1 MLTVMSLGM
10 TAHASLARDVKIGFN
25 GDLSASPSAQS
36 GQAAVLGMQA
46 AVNDINANGGV
57 LGRKLALVLRDDL
70 SQPPKSIQNMSDL
83 IDNEGVVAVFGPTNS
98 GNAMAWKHIVNQK
111 KIPVLDNVS
120 SGTDITAPVTPG
132 ADNYMF
138 RVSMVDREQIAALM
152 AYVKKSGGAAPKVGF
167 MAETTGYGQGGLR
180 DMKAIAEMQGVK
192 PVDIEQFGVG
202 DTDMTS
208 QLNKL
213 KAAGVD
219 TVLIWA
225 QGTPIAQVMRS
236 MEKINYYPRTLSSWA
251 ADNITFY
258 DAAGKTL
265 AEKLLF
271 LRTVSANRT
280 PAQDK
285 LFARIGSQLKAPS
298 SFSFALHGYDSVL
311 ILAQAIKQAN
321 STEGSDIR
329 VALENLRAPVQ
340 GLLKTY
346 IKPYSKLN
354 HEALVAKD
362 LVWVQWKDGKLVP
375 HSDAVVSSLTAADFR
390 NQKSTEQT
398 ALSLAPTLASANA
411 DATGAFLQALISGLA
426 IGGAYALVA
435 LGFSITFTTTKTLNF
450 SHGEFVSTGAFI
462 GMSAMF
468 LLLGKPITATSFDG
482 AVPGVTAQL
491 LALVAALVVMGALGW
506 LLYVVGVRPFARKP
520 GMAWVMSTLGFG
532 VVLDSIGL
540 AIWGPKPVVVPSP
553 LGDSVVQIFGVGVRP
568 QELLLFAVAI
578 VVMFVFD
585 LVMRKT
591 MVGKVMRAV
600 AANGNVASLM
610 GINTNAVMIG
620 AFVVRSTLAGLSGFL
635 IAPISQASLYMG
647 LTIGLKGFSGAM
659 IGGLN
664 NPRGCVIG
672 GFVLGV
678 FESTVNLWQAQW
690 REIAVFAVV
699 ILVLAF
705 RPTGLFGSRL
715 VEKV

>member
-1 MLTVMSLGM
+1 
-10 TAHASLARDVKIGFN
+10 
-25 GDLSASPSAQS
+25 
-36 GQAAVLGMQA
+36 
-46 AVNDINANGGV
+46 
-57 LGRKLALVLRDDL
+57 
-70 SQPPKSIQNMSDL
+70 
-83 IDNEGVVAVFGPTNS
+83 
-98 GNAMAWKHIVNQK
+98 MAWKHIVNQK

-120 SGTDITAPVTPG
+120 AGTDITAPMSAG
-132 ADNYMF
+132 AENYMF

-152 AYVKKSGGAAPKVGF
+152 AYVRKSAGASQKVGF

-180 DMKAIAEMQGVK
+180 DMKAMAELQGVR
-192 PVDIEQFGVG
+192 PVGTEQFGVG

-219 TVLIWA
+219 TVIIWA

-236 MEKINYYPRTLSSWA
+236 MEKINYYPRTLTSWA

-265 AEKLLF
+265 AEKPLF
-271 LRTVSANRT
+271 LRTVSENRT
-280 PAQDK
+280 PEQDK
-285 LFARIGSQLKAPS
+285 LFARVGSQLKAPS

-311 ILAQAIKQAN
+311 ILAQAIKQAH
-321 STEGSDIR
+321 STVGSDVR
-329 VALENLRAPVQ
+329 VALENLNAPVH

-346 IKPYSKLN
+346 SKPFSKLN

-362 LVWVQWKDGKLVP
+362 LVWVHWKDGKLIP
-375 HSDAVVSSLTAADFR
+375 YADAVIASLTAVDYR
-390 NQKSTEQT
+390 SQK
-398 ALSLAPTLASANA
+398 AVDNVRVAPILTPQNA
-411 DATGAFLQALISGLA
+411 DTSKALLQALISGLA
-426 IGGAYALVA
+426 IGGAYALVS

-450 SHGEFVSTGAFI
+450 SHGEFVSAGAFI
-462 GMSAMF
+462 GMSAML
-468 LLLGKPITATSFDG
+468 LLLGKPVTATTFGG
-482 AVPGVTAQL
+482 AVPSVTAQL
-491 LALVAALVVMGALGW
+491 LALVAALVVMGGLGW
-506 LLYVVGVRPFARKP
+506 LLYVLGVRPFARKP

-532 VVLDSIGL
+532 VVLESIGL

-553 LGDSVVQIFGVGVRP
+553 VGDSVVQFMGVGVRP
-568 QELLLFAVAI
+568 QELVLLGVAVA
-578 VVMFVFD
+578 VMIVFD

-591 MVGKVMRAV
+591 MVGKMMRAV
-600 AANGNVASLM
+600 AANGSVASLM

-620 AFVVRSTLAGLSGFL
+620 AFVVSSALAGLSGFL
-635 IAPISQASLYMG
+635 IAPITQASLFMG

-672 GFVLGV
+672 GFALGV

-705 RPTGLFGSRL
+705 KPTGLFGSRL